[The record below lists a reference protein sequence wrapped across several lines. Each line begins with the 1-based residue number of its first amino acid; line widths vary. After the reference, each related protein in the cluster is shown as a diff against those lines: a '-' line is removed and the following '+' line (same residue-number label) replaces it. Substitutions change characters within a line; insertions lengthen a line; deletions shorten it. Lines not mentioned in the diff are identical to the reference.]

1 MREFYVQ
8 LMSNASTS
16 EFPDNKANSFKNR
29 LPNPLLFESDK
40 EWKVGLSSVS
50 YPHPPPRRFQQ
61 LPHRPHLFE
70 DDDKLLEF
78 KWSMESFILTP
89 DGRSIPRPFRNTFTV
104 KGSDLH
110 EDRVKVTSG
119 KSLLRYLVGR
129 YQDRLTHFMENE
141 KETLR
146 TPDGK
151 KYYAVF
157 RWEGDF
163 LIIDNT
169 DTFLNENPS
178 DRVRLRPKIWFGP
191 ELVKKLKWVEKPG
204 LGDYRLS
211 HHMIKLF
218 KDDVVPAFK
227 LDWRDQLNVESTNFW
242 NITNDGSLQLSPY
255 CNWRIDYLD
264 ELYDQHYGGDVKVS
278 PSIRPPM
285 YLYSNVGRGTITG
298 NRVTDLLREVPHDPD
313 KVTFEPAHIQYKPVR
328 SNVMDILEVQLAEND
343 GKLVDFASGVTSVTL
358 HFKDG

>member
-141 KETLR
+141 KETL
-146 TPDGK
+146 
-151 KYYAVF
+151 
-157 RWEGDF
+157 
-163 LIIDNT
+163 
-169 DTFLNENPS
+169 
-178 DRVRLRPKIWFGP
+178 
-191 ELVKKLKWVEKPG
+191 
-204 LGDYRLS
+204 
-211 HHMIKLF
+211 
-218 KDDVVPAFK
+218 
-227 LDWRDQLNVESTNFW
+227 
-242 NITNDGSLQLSPY
+242 
-255 CNWRIDYLD
+255 
-264 ELYDQHYGGDVKVS
+264 
-278 PSIRPPM
+278 
-285 YLYSNVGRGTITG
+285 
-298 NRVTDLLREVPHDPD
+298 
-313 KVTFEPAHIQYKPVR
+313 
-328 SNVMDILEVQLAEND
+328 
-343 GKLVDFASGVTSVTL
+343 
-358 HFKDG
+358 